1 MTSLGTKTLTYL
13 CPNINMV
20 ASVQGFDCREL
31 LYTDYKQLPAKLE
44 KSLNCRY
51 VPDVAEMVK
60 QCDIVT
66 INAPL
71 HKVRCEHQ

>member
-1 MTSLGTKTLTYL
+1 M
-13 CPNINMV
+13 
-20 ASVQGFDCREL
+20 QGFDCREL
-31 LYTDYKQLPAKLE
+31 LYTDYKQLPASLE

-71 HKVRCEHQ
+71 HKVRRPLENCISKLAVST